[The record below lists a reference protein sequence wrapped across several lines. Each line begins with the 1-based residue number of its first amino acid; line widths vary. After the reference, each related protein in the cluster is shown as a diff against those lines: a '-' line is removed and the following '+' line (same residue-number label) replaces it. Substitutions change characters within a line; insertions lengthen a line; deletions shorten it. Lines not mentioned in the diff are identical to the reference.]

1 MNVIGKIGGIK
12 ETDNPEGIGDDCKF
26 CIVDDKDIPPNF

>member
-1 MNVIGKIGGIK
+1 MYVIGKISGIK

-26 CIVDDKDIPPNF
+26 CIITDKDISLNF